1 MPDLITSIGSTLGSF
16 FSGAGGK
23 ALQGISTGVGGIGNI
38 LNMIQSG
45 QQYSKLKQF
54 ENMTPQQLSARV
66 AAGTAPLNA
75 GLTQTVTN
83 SVQGADAERGLA
95 TSPGIFNADLAQSL
109 APYQQQNQNS
119 ALQILMAQMGLP
131 TAAKSIL
138 NPVTPLSNSFANL
151 FKTAGPNNNPG
162 TVPSDPNALLNLIY
176 GSGTSDPTSGL
187 TDTPVGQPTGTNS

>member
-1 MPDLITSIGSTLGSF
+1 MPDLITSLGSF
-16 FSGAGGK
+16 FSGAGGQ
-23 ALQGISTGVGGIGNI
+23 ALQVGSTGVGAIGNV

-66 AAGTAPLNA
+66 AAGTQPLNA
-75 GLTQTVTN
+75 GLTQAVTN

-131 TAAKSIL
+131 TAAKGIL
-138 NPVTPLSNSFANL
+138 NPVQPLSNSFANL
-151 FKTAGPNNNPG
+151 FKTFGNNAPAAPA
-162 TVPSDPNALLNLIY
+162 PSDPNALLNLIW
-176 GSGTSDPTSGL
+176 GSGTSDPSSGL
-187 TDTPVGQPTGTNS
+187 TDTSINSPTGASA

>member
-1 MPDLITSIGSTLGSF
+1 MPDLLTSLGSF

-23 ALQGISTGVGGIGNI
+23 AIQAGSTGVGAIGNV

-45 QQYSKLKQF
+45 QQYSKLKAF

-66 AAGTAPLNA
+66 AAGTQPLNA
-75 GLTQTVTN
+75 GLTQAVTN

-109 APYQQQNQNS
+109 SPYIQQNQNS

-131 TAAKSIL
+131 AQAKSVL
-138 NPVTPLSNSFANL
+138 NPVTPLANSFSQL
-151 FKTAGPNNNPG
+151 FKSFGNNTPA
-162 TVPSDPNALLNLIY
+162 TPAPSDPNALLNLIY
-176 GSGTSDPTSGL
+176 GGGTSDPSSGL
-187 TDTPVGQPTGTNS
+187 TDSSISSPQGTNS